1 MKGIVEM
8 INNSFIT
15 EGKVSLNAN
24 LINKFAYVFI
34 NPVLECIELYD
45 EKTLLAMT
53 LENGLDDDAKE
64 IKKLQYGMSHVCED
78 DSIVVKL

>member
-1 MKGIVEM
+1 MKSLVEN

-15 EGKVSLNAN
+15 EGKVTLNAN
-24 LINKFAYVFI
+24 INKFAYVFI

>member
-1 MKGIVEM
+1 MKGLVEN
-8 INNSFIT
+8 INNSLIT
-15 EGKVSLNAN
+15 EGKVYFGAKN
-24 LINKFAYVFI
+24 IDKYAYVFI

>member
-1 MKGIVEM
+1 
-8 INNSFIT
+8 
-15 EGKVSLNAN
+15 
-24 LINKFAYVFI
+24 
-34 NPVLECIELYD
+34 
-45 EKTLLAMT
+45 MT

>member
-1 MKGIVEM
+1 MKSLAEN
-8 INNSFIT
+8 INNGFIT
-15 EGKVSLNAN
+15 EGKVTLDTK